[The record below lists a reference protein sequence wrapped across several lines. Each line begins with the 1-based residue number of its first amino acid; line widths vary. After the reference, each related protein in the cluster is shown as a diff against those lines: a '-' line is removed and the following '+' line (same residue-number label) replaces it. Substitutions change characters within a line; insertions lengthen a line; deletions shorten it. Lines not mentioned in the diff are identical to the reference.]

1 MLFIGNLKSYLS
13 EIGQV
18 DTLAKA
24 LNRLVKQSKHEIVL
38 APSFPHLGYL
48 AAKKHDFALAAQDIS
63 LYEEGA
69 HTGEVTGESL
79 RSLGVSYVLVGHSER
94 RNMGESNEVISQ
106 KVSRALDSGLKV
118 IFAIGE
124 EERDSHGNYLSFITE
139 QLLSVLGKRD
149 PAILKNIIL
158 AYEPVWAIGKDA
170 DEVITAHDL
179 EEMILFIRKIIAE
192 RIDEKYASKV
202 KIIYGG
208 SVSADNV
215 EGLIIPHIHG
225 FLPGRA
231 SSTPE
236 TFSALI
242 KAVT

>member
-13 EIGQV
+13 ETTQI
-18 DTLAKA
+18 DALTKT

-69 HTGEVTGESL
+69 HTGEVTGETL
-79 RSLGVSYVLVGHSER
+79 RSLGASYVLIGHSER
-94 RNMGESNEVISQ
+94 RAMGESNEVISQ
-106 KVSRALDSGLKV
+106 KVSRALESGLKV
-118 IFAIGE
+118 ILAIGE
-124 EERDSHGNYLSFITE
+124 EERDTHGNYLSFITE

-149 PAILKNIIL
+149 IATLKNIIL

-170 DEVITAHDL
+170 DDAIATHDL
-179 EEMILFIRKIIAE
+179 EEMVLFIRKILAE
-192 RIDEKYASKV
+192 RVDEKYASKV

-208 SVSADNV
+208 SVSAENV
-215 EGLIIPHIHG
+215 KDLLMPHIHG

-242 KAVT
+242 KAAS